1 MRGEARLRSAAELPA
16 DYRIHRTV
24 DLGRD
29 RKFSFAVQG
38 IFAVVAGV
46 AIAAVPL
53 LDLPLTSSWSSV
65 VTVAVTLLACLVYL
79 AVHEVTHGVVLQLLT
94 RVRPTYAVR
103 FPFVTTGN
111 HAYLTRRDT
120 VLVASAPSIL
130 WGLAL
135 LAAVFTLPTDYRLTA
150 YVLTALNFAGSAGDY
165 VEVFLIARQPPT
177 ALVRDDGDK
186 VRIFV
191 PQSS

>member
-1 MRGEARLRSAAELPA
+1 MRGRALRSTAERPGE
-16 DYRIHRTV
+16 YRIHRTV
-24 DLGRD
+24 DLGKD
-29 RKFSFAVQG
+29 RKFAFAVQG

-53 LDLPLTSSWSSV
+53 LDLPLTSGWSSI

-79 AVHEVTHGVVLQLLT
+79 AVHEATHGVVLRLLT

-111 HAYLTRRDT
+111 HAYLTRRDA
-120 VLVASAPSIL
+120 VLVALAPSIV

-135 LAAVFTLPTDYRLTA
+135 LAAVFTLPADYRLTA

-165 VEVFLIARQPPT
+165 VEIFLVTRQPPT

-186 VRIFV
+186 VHIFV
-191 PQSS
+191 PKSR